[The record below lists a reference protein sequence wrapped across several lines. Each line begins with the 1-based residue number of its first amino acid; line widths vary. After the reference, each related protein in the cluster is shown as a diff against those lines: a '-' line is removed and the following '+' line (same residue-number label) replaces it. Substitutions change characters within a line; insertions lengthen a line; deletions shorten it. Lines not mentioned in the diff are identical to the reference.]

1 MLRRLFPF
9 YPDINK
15 LLNSQERMSEI
26 MQFFELNPSLEG
38 RYFYRG
44 LFEEYSKKS
53 LEAEIL
59 ETINIYKEGLK
70 VEKCPACAAKLLLLH
85 IEPCKLNNG
94 IPDNNCEE
102 ALKQIVAV
110 VIERGIIDYLD
121 HQVGSSQVDQIHASA
136 AISMSLPGHELNAQS
151 THHQEV
157 HSAQPGS
164 LFSRSTCSLCCMT

>member
-1 MLRRLFPF
+1 M
-9 YPDINK
+9 
-15 LLNSQERMSEI
+15 LNSQERMSEI
-26 MQFFELNPSLEG
+26 LQFFELNPSLEG

-85 IEPCKLNNG
+85 MEPCKLNNG

-110 VIERGIIDYLD
+110 VLERGIIDYLD
-121 HQVGSSQVDQIHASA
+121 HQVGLAYADQVHASA
-136 AISMSLPGHELNAQS
+136 AISVSFAGHEFYAQS

-157 HSAQPGS
+157 LSAQPGS
-164 LFSRSTCSLCCMT
+164 HFSRPTCSLCCMT